1 MFKLQAA
8 FIKEFQLVIRDKA
21 GLALMFL
28 MPVVLVV
35 LMTAIQN
42 SAFEL
47 VNHHRIKLLVVNND
61 TSAVAAA
68 FEKQLEQTGMFTII
82 GLKHVRKEITATQ
95 QLYANDAQA
104 ALIIPGEYFRSL
116 QAMAIQRS
124 ASAMQH
130 FGIITQQTGSFP
142 DKTDSPSLTL
152 LFQPVLQESYR
163 YSISKSIQGVLQLEQ
178 NRLMIENLYTALNKS
193 EIPVDVKKQLMS
205 EAPAL
210 VQKTVLANG
219 AGKNPNASQHN
230 VPAWTLFAMFFT
242 VISISSNLVREKRS
256 GSFARLRVMPTNY
269 MWLLAAKQLIYLLV
283 VLVQLLLI
291 FSIGIF
297 IFPLL
302 GLPALSGTLNWLLVV
317 LISVLCGLTAIS
329 YAMCVGIFAK
339 TQEQANGFGAV
350 SVVILAALGGIFVP
364 AFAMPQIFQHI
375 AKLSPFYW
383 GLELFYGV
391 FLENRQWYDLLVNS
405 FPLIISILVFQ
416 SLAFVGLKRQQLI

>member
-1 MFKLQAA
+1 MFKLRAA
-8 FIKEFQLVIRDKA
+8 LIKEFQLVIRDKA

-47 VNHHRIKLLVVNND
+47 VNHHRIKLMVLNND
-61 TSAVAAA
+61 TSAAAIS
-68 FEKQLEQTGMFTII
+68 FEKELEQTGMFSII
-82 GLKHVRKEITATQ
+82 GLKHVTKETTATQ

-104 ALIIPGEYFRSL
+104 ALIIPAGYFQSL
-116 QAMAIQRS
+116 QAMAMQRS
-124 ASAMQH
+124 VSAMQH
-130 FGIITQQTGSFP
+130 FGIITEQAAHIEKQP
-142 DKTDSPSLTL
+142 DPVSLTL

-163 YSISKSIQGVLQLEQ
+163 YSVSKSIQGVLQLEQ
-178 NRLMIENLYTALNKS
+178 NRFMIENLYTALNKNSIS
-193 EIPVDVKKQLMS
+193 EDVKSQLMS
-205 EAPAL
+205 EAPTL
-210 VQKTVLANG
+210 VEKTVLANG
-219 AGKNPNASQHN
+219 AGKTPNASQHN

-256 GSFARLRVMPTNY
+256 GSFMRLRIMPTNY
-269 MWLLAAKQLIYLLV
+269 MWLLAAKQLMYLMVVLIQLLV
-283 VLVQLLLI
+283 I

-297 IFPLL
+297 VFPLL
-302 GLPALSGTLNWLLVV
+302 GLPGLSVALNWPLVI
-317 LISVLCGLTAIS
+317 LISILCGLTAIS
-329 YAMCVGIFAK
+329 YAMCVGVLAA

-391 FLENRQWYDLLVNS
+391 FLENRQWYELLINS

-416 SLAFVGLKRQQLI
+416 FLAFAGLKRQQLI